1 MDFLK
6 TEHCQLSRVHE
17 TGHSQNFPMKILLTL
32 LLTAAAALAMETN
45 RQTATIPGSA
55 WQVTTFAGQTP
66 LTDHAIT
73 FEFDNEGNIAG
84 DGSCNRFGG
93 SCKIEGDKIEIGPL
107 RSTRRACQPEIMQQ
121 EHKFLALL
129 GAAAT
134 WAMDGDELVL
144 TAPEGKIRAIRQV
157 PAKPQE

>member
-1 MDFLK
+1 
-6 TEHCQLSRVHE
+6 
-17 TGHSQNFPMKILLTL
+17 MKILLPL
-32 LLTAAAALAMETN
+32 LLTITTSLAMETN
-45 RQTATIPGSA
+45 KASVALPGSA

-66 LTDHAIT
+66 LADHPIT

-93 SCKIEGDKIEIGPL
+93 SCKIEGDKIEVGPL
-107 RSTRRACQPEIMQQ
+107 RSTRRACEPDIMQQ

-144 TAPEGKIRAIRQV
+144 TAPEGEIRARRA
-157 PAKPQE
+157 PPKSDL

>member
-1 MDFLK
+1 MKFL
-6 TEHCQLSRVHE
+6 
-17 TGHSQNFPMKILLTL
+17 FTL
-32 LLTAAAALAMETN
+32 LLTVSAALAMETN
-45 RQTATIPGSA
+45 KQTATLPGSA
-55 WQVTTFAGQTP
+55 WQVKTFAGQAT
-66 LTDHAIT
+66 LADHPIT

-93 SCKIEGDKIEIGPL
+93 SCKIEGDKIEVGPL
-107 RSTRRACQPEIMQQ
+107 RSTRRACEPDIMQQ

-144 TAPEGKIRAIRQV
+144 TAPEGEIRAIRQA
-157 PAKPQE
+157 PTKPQE